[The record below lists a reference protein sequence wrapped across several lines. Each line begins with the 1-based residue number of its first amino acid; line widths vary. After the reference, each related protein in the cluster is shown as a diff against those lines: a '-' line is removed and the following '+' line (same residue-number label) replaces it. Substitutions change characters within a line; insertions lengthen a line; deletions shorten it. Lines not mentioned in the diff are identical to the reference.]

1 MKYWILYLSLVFLSF
16 SCDVKENNEASPTAF
31 SRIYHNPDASTRFL
45 PIDFREVSDGGFL
58 ILGIS
63 GDQSIY
69 VMKTDIFG
77 QFEWEITESG
87 PFARPIPSLME
98 VNGEFL
104 FFALD
109 STTFETNVLAINTEE
124 QTISSRIE
132 FEDELYPLQSFHSSS
147 GDIFYHNYNRRTSR
161 INIHGL
167 TSTLGEIWTENYN
180 VGFDQEIER
189 EILDNINSTE
199 PEVPFYQG
207 EVEGSA
213 YFLNSFVDF
222 NFNSLFLNPNSGTE
236 VSRISGFQTDASMSA
251 LFHLDGQDFAMAR
264 FNQNG
269 TTVVNPR
276 VTIAFNE
283 TNDFT
288 SEEIEGVEFPGIV
301 ENAEV
306 RIKTITVSGQ
316 KYIVYAADN
325 KDGQIS
331 LLFYDFTSGQFINNT
346 TIGHNHRY
354 CISNFLQSSDEGLV
368 ILSQTVQAGKFN
380 RISLN
385 KVSKETLESL
395 LN

>member
-1 MKYWILYLSLVFLSF
+1 MKNWIIYLSLALLGF
-16 SCDVKENNEASPTAF
+16 SCDVKENNEATPTAF
-31 SRIYHNPDASTRFL
+31 SRVYHSPDASTRFF

-63 GDQSIY
+63 GEQSIY
-69 VMKTDIFG
+69 VMKTDLFG

-87 PFARPIPSLME
+87 PFNRPIPSLME

-104 FFALD
+104 FFAQD
-109 STTFETNVLAINTEE
+109 STTFETNALAINIVD
-124 QTISSRIE
+124 QSISSKIA
-132 FEDELYPLQSFHSSS
+132 FEDELNPLQAFHSSS
-147 GDIFYHNYNRRTSR
+147 GNIFYHNYNRRTSR

-167 TSTLGEIWTENYN
+167 TSTLGEIWTENYS

-213 YFLNSFVDF
+213 YFVNSFVDF
-222 NFNSLFLNPNSGTE
+222 NFNSLFLNPNSGAE

-283 TNDFT
+283 TNNFT
-288 SEEIEGVEFPGIV
+288 SEEIEGVEFPDIV

-306 RIKTITVSGQ
+306 RIKTITLNGQ
-316 KYIVYAADN
+316 RYIVYAADN

-331 LLFYDFTSGQFINNT
+331 LLFYDFASGQFINNI

-354 CISNFLQSSDEGLV
+354 QVSNFIQSSDEGLV
-368 ILSQTVQAGKFN
+368 VLSQTVHAGKFN